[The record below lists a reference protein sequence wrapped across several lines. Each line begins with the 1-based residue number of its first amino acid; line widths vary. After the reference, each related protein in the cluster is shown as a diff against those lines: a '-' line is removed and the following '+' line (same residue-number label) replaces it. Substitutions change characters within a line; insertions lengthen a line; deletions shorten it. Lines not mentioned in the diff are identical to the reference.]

1 MGSAAAPPAAAGA
14 ASPGNIIINEIA
26 WMGTANSAAN
36 EWMELYNATQNPINL
51 SGWTLISADR
61 KLTIKLKGI
70 IGTKGFYLLER
81 TDNSSVP
88 EVTADVIYKG
98 DLSNAGK
105 HLQLYDANKNLVD
118 DADFSGGWTAG
129 NNTSK
134 QTAEKAINKT
144 WQTSRDAGGTPK
156 IENSAGVLKPPLPK
170 TQKTDMKASVA
181 IASLESGALP
191 PESFSE
197 NLENS
202 SSTNPWW
209 LFLTALALTIVSA
222 IIILLLKL
230 KVFNKST

>member
-1 MGSAAAPPAAAGA
+1 
-14 ASPGNIIINEIA
+14 
-26 WMGTANSAAN
+26 
-36 EWMELYNATQNPINL
+36 MELYNATQNPINL

-118 DADFSGGWTAG
+118 DGVLAGGGRGG

-134 QTAEKAINKT
+134 QTAERAINKT

-170 TQKTDMKASVA
+170 TDKTDMKASVA
-181 IASLESGALP
+181 AASLKNGTLL

-202 SSTNPWW
+202 GNTNPWW
-209 LFLTALALTIVSA
+209 LFLTALAITIISG
-222 IIILLLKL
+222 IIILLIKI
-230 KVFNKST
+230 KFTKNHVGPQPF